1 MSQKRTSFITFA
13 LAVNAFLSSG
23 ALAQGPSLNVQ
34 PADTSATRVVVT
46 DPILSDENLLLFEIL
61 LDRISVTDALATYAS
76 PKGPLIPVGELS
88 RLFDVDLTVSP
99 GTGRITGAVGEARR
113 PVLVDVAT
121 GTVRVSGQSFAVAPG
136 DIAVGLTD
144 IFVTPALLEK
154 ILPVEVVV
162 EPTALRMTMKALEQ
176 LPIQARL
183 DRLGRLRELQPDLAE
198 NRSEVLRV
206 RAPHRLFTLPSFDVA
221 LETAL
226 GSRDPKFPRRFDIR
240 AGGDLLFTGFQGFV
254 GSDDTGVPSTA
265 RLLFERRDPRGMFGA
280 LNISRISGGDV
291 FTPALSIGA
300 RSSGGRGLSLTTAPL
315 EQTTVFQR
323 VDLRGELPLGFDVEL
338 YVNDVLRSGQQ
349 TPVQGRYEFRDVPL
363 VRGINVIRVVSYGPR
378 GERSEEV
385 RVISVGGGQ
394 LAKGKATVEFGVVQQ
409 DTALVDLQRNDP
421 LAVTSTTAGD
431 LRIVASLAYGLTE
444 GLTVTGGAASYSPA
458 ADGIRRLGT
467 IGARTSLLGLATQID
482 LAADDKGG
490 LGLALGLAGRPFGI
504 STIFR
509 HSEYR
514 GGFID
519 ETIPRGGDG
528 RALKRFDEITFDL
541 ALKPFGTVAIPVS
554 LRAERDEFADG
565 SKDVTGTAR
574 VSSSIASVM
583 LSGGLDYTRST
594 ASTGAVTD
602 RLTGVVTASTFAL
615 FKTQIRAALD
625 YNLLPVLQLRGLGIT
640 ADRPIGDNIAAR
652 IGYGQSFG
660 STRESTAQ
668 AGLNFHLPFGDLAL
682 TGDYALPSND
692 WRVALQFAFS
702 LVPDPLRGAYAIRRS
717 GAASGG
723 NLALQAFVDGN
734 GNGVFDSGEAPVA
747 GLAIDGGAKRL
758 STDENGQVL
767 VTGLGYAATARVQ
780 TNLDDVDL
788 PYVTSPP
795 SIIEFTPRAG
805 RVVTVYYPLRPQGEV
820 LARLLFRQ
828 PGGKLVG
835 LSAVRLRAIR
845 AEGGLI
851 ESATEYDGSTVF
863 GNLQAGNYTLELDPE
878 QAARLKMRLSAPIRF
893 VVKPEG
899 GVLPDI
905 KGMIEFDRATP

>member
-1 MSQKRTSFITFA
+1 MSQVRTSFITLA
-13 LAVNAFLSSG
+13 IAVNAFLSSG
-23 ALAQGPSLNVQ
+23 AFAQGPILDVQ
-34 PADTSATRVVVT
+34 PPDTSTTRTAVT
-46 DPILSDENLLLFEIL
+46 DPVLSDENLLLFEIN
-61 LDRISVTDALATYAS
+61 LDRISVTDALPTYAS
-76 PKGPLIPVGELS
+76 PNGPLIPVGELS
-88 RLFDVDLTVSP
+88 RLLDVDLSVTA
-99 GTGRITGAVGEARR
+99 GTGRITGTVGEARR

-121 GTVRVSGQSFAVAPG
+121 RTVRVAGQSYDIAPG
-136 DIAVGLTD
+136 DVAVGLSD
-144 IFVTPALLEK
+144 IFVTPALLQR
-154 ILPVEVVV
+154 ILPVEITV
-162 EPTALRMTMKALEQ
+162 EPAALRIIMKALEQ

-183 DRLGRLRELQPDLAE
+183 DRLGRLRELQPDLDE

-206 RAPHRLFTLPSFDVA
+206 RAPHRLFTLPSLDVA
-221 LETAL
+221 LDMAL
-226 GSRDPKFPRRFDIR
+226 DSDAPKFPRRFDIR

-265 RLLFERRDPRGMFGA
+265 RLLFERRDPQGMFGG
-280 LNISRISGGDV
+280 LNITRMSAGDV
-291 FTPALSIGA
+291 FTPALTMGA
-300 RSSGGRGLSLTTAPL
+300 RSAGGRGFSLTTAPL

-338 YVNDVLRSGQQ
+338 YVNDVLRSGQE

-394 LAKGKATVEFGVVQQ
+394 LAKGKAIVDFGIVQESK
-409 DTALVDLQRNDP
+409 ALVDIQRADP
-421 LAVTSTTAGD
+421 LNVGSSGTGE
-431 LRIVASLAYGLTE
+431 LRITTSLAYGLTE
-444 GLTVTGGAASYSPA
+444 GLTVTGGAASYTPGL
-458 ADGIRRLGT
+458 DGVRRLGVA
-467 IGARTSLLGLATQID
+467 GLRTSLFGLATQLD
-482 LAADDKGG
+482 VAVDDKGG
-490 LGLALGLAGRPFGI
+490 YGAGLGLAGRPFGI
-504 STIFR
+504 STIYR

-519 ETIPRGGDG
+519 ETTPRGGDG
-528 RALKRFDEITFDL
+528 RALKRFDEITFDI
-541 ALKPFGTVAIPVS
+541 ALKPFGKVAIPLS
-554 LRAERDEFADG
+554 LRAERDEFSDG
-565 SKDVTGTAR
+565 SKELTGTAR
-574 VSSSIASVM
+574 VSSSIGSLM
-583 LSGGLDYTRST
+583 LSGGLDFARST
-594 ASTGAVTD
+594 AATGESND
-602 RLTGVVTASTFAL
+602 RLTGVVTGSTFAL

-625 YNLLPVLQLRGLGIT
+625 YDVLPDLKLRGLGIT
-640 ADRPIGDNIAAR
+640 ADRPIGDTIAAR
-652 IGYGQSFG
+652 LGYGQSFG
-660 STRESTAQ
+660 MDKESTVQ
-668 AGLNFHLPFGDLAL
+668 AGLNFKLPFGDLAL
-682 TGDYALPSND
+682 TADYARPSND

-702 LVPDPLRGAYAIRRS
+702 LVPDPLHGSYVVRRS

-734 GNGVFDSGEAPVA
+734 GNGIFDSDEAPVP
-747 GLAIDGGAKRL
+747 GLSIDGAATKML
-758 STDENGQVL
+758 TDEDGQVL

-780 TNLDDVDL
+780 TNLDEVDL

-835 LSAVRLRAIR
+835 LSAVRLRAMR
-845 AEGGLI
+845 AEGGMMEL
-851 ESATEYDGSTVF
+851 STEYDGSVVF
-863 GNLQAGNYTLELDPE
+863 GNLQAGSYTLELDPE
-878 QAARLKMRLSAPIRF
+878 QAARLKMRLSEPLAF